1 MKEIRLLGKKILPEN
16 CPVLMQYTPA
26 SGEDWLK
33 YFMPMNGKWE
43 CDGEWLI
50 GEERKSWYAILFS
63 RERYEKNVMFSFT
76 VMADPPA
83 TRDLNAV
90 LCANWDEEKGELGES
105 YVCGLN
111 GWYEHKSGIER
122 NGSSNLYST
131 TSLYKYTPGTAVRM
145 TFGCVDGQSFMI
157 VDGEMITE
165 LVDPAPI
172 RGGHIGFSAYCTRLK
187 IKDVEVREIVFE
199 DFVQSY
205 EPEF

>member
-76 VMADPPA
+76 IMADPPA

-90 LCANWDEEKGELGES
+90 LCANWDTEKGELGES

-172 RGGHIGFSAYCTRLK
+172 KGGHIGFSAYCTRLK

-199 DFVQSY
+199 DFAQSY

>member
-1 MKEIRLLGKKILPEN
+1 MKEIHLLGKKILPEN
-16 CPVLMQYTPA
+16 CPVLMRYTPA
-26 SGEDWLK
+26 SGEDWLQ

-43 CDGEWLI
+43 CDGEWMI
-50 GEERKSWYAILFS
+50 GEERRSWYAILFS

-90 LCANWDEEKGELGES
+90 LCANWDREKDELGES

-131 TSLYKYTPGTAVRM
+131 TSLYKYQPGTAVRM

-172 RGGHIGFSAYCTRLK
+172 KGGHIGFSAYCTRLK
-187 IKDVEVREIVFE
+187 IKDVEVREIVYE
-199 DFVQSY
+199 DFPQSY

>member
-76 VMADPPA
+76 VMADSPA

-172 RGGHIGFSAYCTRLK
+172 KGGHVGFSAYCTRLK
-187 IKDVEVREIVFE
+187 IKDVEVREIVYE
-199 DFVQSY
+199 DFPQSY

>member
-1 MKEIRLLGKKILPEN
+1 MKEIRLLGKKILPEK

-76 VMADPPA
+76 IMADPPA

-90 LCANWDEEKGELGES
+90 LCANWDTEKGELGES

-172 RGGHIGFSAYCTRLK
+172 KGGHIGFSAYCTRLK

-199 DFVQSY
+199 DFAQSY

>member
-1 MKEIRLLGKKILPEN
+1 MKELHLLGKRVIFDKS
-16 CPVLMQYTPA
+16 PVLMQYKPGA
-26 SGEDWLK
+26 DWKEHWEPKSGT
-33 YFMPMNGKWE
+33 WE

-50 GEERKSWYAILFS
+50 GYERKSWYAMLFS
-63 RERYEKNVMFSFT
+63 KQRFEEDVMFSFT
-76 VMADPPA
+76 IMADPPA

-90 LCANWDEEKGELGES
+90 LCANWDEEKDELGES

-131 TSLYKYTPGTAVRM
+131 TSLYKYTPGTEVRM
-145 TFGCVDGQSFMI
+145 TFGCINGQSFMI
-157 VDGEMITE
+157 ADGELVTE

-187 IKDVEVREIVFE
+187 IKDIEVRKIYWEE
-199 DFVQSY
+199 LTQSY
-205 EPEF
+205 DPEF

>member
-1 MKEIRLLGKKILPEN
+1 MKEIRLLGKKILPEK

-43 CDGEWLI
+43 CDGEWMI
-50 GEERKSWYAILFS
+50 GEERRSWYAILFS
-63 RERYEKNVMFSFT
+63 RERYEKNVMFSFI

-90 LCANWDEEKGELGES
+90 LCANWDREKDELGES

-131 TSLYKYTPGTAVRM
+131 TSLYKYQPGTAVRM
-145 TFGCVDGQSFMI
+145 TFGCVDGHSFMI

-172 RGGHIGFSAYCTRLK
+172 KGGHIGFSAYCTRLK

-199 DFVQSY
+199 DFAQSY

>member
-1 MKEIRLLGKKILPEN
+1 MKEIRLLGKKILPEK

-50 GEERKSWYAILFS
+50 GEERRSWYAILFS

-90 LCANWDEEKGELGES
+90 LCANWDREKDELGES

-131 TSLYKYTPGTAVRM
+131 TSLYKYQPGTAVRM

-172 RGGHIGFSAYCTRLK
+172 KGGHIGFSAYCTRLK

-199 DFVQSY
+199 DFAQSY

>member
-131 TSLYKYTPGTAVRM
+131 TSLYKYQPGTAVRM

>member
-1 MKEIRLLGKKILPEN
+1 MKEIRLLGKKILPEK

>member
-76 VMADPPA
+76 IMADPPA

-172 RGGHIGFSAYCTRLK
+172 KGGHIGFSAYCTRLK

>member
-1 MKEIRLLGKKILPEN
+1 MKEIRLLGKKILVED
-16 CPVLMQYTPA
+16 CPVLMRYTPA
-26 SGEDWLK
+26 DGEDWLR
-33 YFMPMNGKWE
+33 YFMPMNGKWS

-90 LCANWDEEKGELGES
+90 LCANWDAQKNELGES

-131 TSLYKYTPGTAVRM
+131 TSLYHYQPGTAVRM
-145 TFGCVDGQSFMI
+145 TFGCVEGQSFMI
-157 VDGEMITE
+157 VDGQLITE

-172 RGGHIGFSAYCTRLK
+172 KGGHIGFSAYCTRLK
-187 IKDVEVREIVFE
+187 IKDIEVREIRYT
-199 DFVQSY
+199 DFPQSY
-205 EPEF
+205 DPEF

>member
-1 MKEIRLLGKKILPEN
+1 MKEIRLLGKKILTER
-16 CPVLMQYTPA
+16 CPVLMSYTPA

-43 CDGEWLI
+43 CDGEWMI

-90 LCANWDEEKGELGES
+90 LCANWDAGKGELGES

-131 TSLYKYTPGTAVRM
+131 TSLYRYEPGTAVRM
-145 TFGCVDGQSFMI
+145 TFGCVDGHSFMI

-165 LVDPAPI
+165 LIDPAPI
-172 RGGHIGFSAYCTRLK
+172 KGGHVGFSAYCTRLK
-187 IKDVEVREIVFE
+187 IKDVEVREIVYE

-205 EPEF
+205 DPEF

>member
-105 YVCGLN
+105 YVCGVN

-131 TSLYKYTPGTAVRM
+131 TSLYKYQPGTAVRM

>member
-76 VMADPPA
+76 IMADPPA

-172 RGGHIGFSAYCTRLK
+172 KGGHIGFSAYCTRLK

-199 DFVQSY
+199 DFVQNY

>member
-16 CPVLMQYTPA
+16 CPVLMRYTPA
-26 SGEDWLK
+26 DGEDWLK
-33 YFMPMNGKWE
+33 YFMPMNGTWS

-63 RERYEKNVMFSFT
+63 RERYEKDVMFSFT
-76 VMADPPA
+76 IMADPPA

-90 LCANWDEEKGELGES
+90 LCANWNHDTDELGES

-131 TSLYKYTPGTAVRM
+131 TSLYKYQPGTAVRM
-145 TFGCVDGQSFMI
+145 TFGCVGGQSFMI
-157 VDGEMITE
+157 VDDELVTE

-172 RGGHIGFSAYCTRLK
+172 SGGHVGFSAYCTRLK
-187 IKDVEVREIVFE
+187 IKDIEVREIRAE
-199 DFVQSY
+199 ELVQSY

>member
-131 TSLYKYTPGTAVRM
+131 TSLYKYQPGTAVHM

-187 IKDVEVREIVFE
+187 IKDVESEEIMA
-199 DFVQSY
+199 
-205 EPEF
+205 

>member
-1 MKEIRLLGKKILPEN
+1 MKEIRLLGKKILVED
-16 CPVLMQYTPA
+16 CPVLMHYIPA
-26 SGEDWLK
+26 DGEDWLR
-33 YFMPMNGKWE
+33 YFMPMNGKWS

-90 LCANWDEEKGELGES
+90 LCANWDTGKGELGES

-131 TSLYKYTPGTAVRM
+131 TSLYQYVPGTAVRM
-145 TFGCVDGQSFMI
+145 TFGCVEGHSFMI
-157 VDGEMITE
+157 VDGKMVTE

-172 RGGHIGFSAYCTRLK
+172 KGGHIGFSAYCTRLK
-187 IKDVEVREIVFE
+187 IKDVEVREIIYR
-199 DFVQSY
+199 DFPQSY
-205 EPEF
+205 DPEF